1 MSLYFLLLVFIFGTI
16 IGSFINV
23 IGLRYNTGLSF
34 ISGRSKCFSC
44 NSILKWYELI
54 PVLSFILSFGRC
66 RNCKSNISIQYL
78 IVELTTGLIF
88 VLIALRQLS
97 LWPLYQG
104 FNHSLLWALS
114 FGFYYII
121 VFSLLLVIAIYDFHH
136 KIIPDRLVF
145 SFIGLAL
152 LRFFI
157 FQYCKDFNFTTMDWI
172 DISTPVVLFV
182 PFFLMWYL
190 SDGRWM
196 GFGDAKLV
204 FGIGA
209 FTGFVLGINTVV
221 LAFWIGAIWGIFVIL
236 RDYLNKK
243 HKMNFGSEVPFAPFL
258 ILAMIIIFFSGL
270 DIVGIGNLIN

>member
-1 MSLYFLLLVFIFGTI
+1 MTLYLLLLVFIFGTI

-44 NSILKWYELI
+44 DSVLKWYELI
-54 PVLSFILSFGRC
+54 PVLSFISSFGKC
-66 RNCKSNISIQYL
+66 RKCKSSISIQYL
-78 IVELTTGLIF
+78 IVELVTGLIF
-88 VLIALRQLS
+88 VLIAMRQFS

-104 FNHSLLWALS
+104 FNHSLLWAFG
-114 FGFYYII
+114 FGFYYVVI
-121 VFSLLLVIAIYDFHH
+121 FSLLLVIAIYDFHH
-136 KIIPDRLVF
+136 KIIPDKLVF
-145 SFIGLAL
+145 TFIGLSL
-152 LRFFI
+152 FRFFI

-172 DISTPVVLFV
+172 DISTPLVLFI

-190 SDGRWM
+190 SGGRWM

-221 LAFWIGAIWGIFVIL
+221 LAFWIGAVWGIFVIF
-236 RDYLNKK
+236 RDYFNKK
-243 HKMNFGSEVPFAPFL
+243 HKMSFGSEVPFAPFL
-258 ILAMIIIFFSGL
+258 ILAMIVIFFSGV
-270 DIVGIGNLIN
+270 DVVGIGNLIN